1 MKPCSPWLPL
11 WSFQGNQNIVVE
23 LAPFSR
29 LERDCLH
36 HYRRV
41 GRPCP
46 VIGNRGADTGR
57 RGEKGEAR
65 TTWYGIMYTI
75 LPLFSDSITFV
86 YRNENWKATPVDL
99 PIRRRRPHLPC
110 DSPDF
115 DCPTSGFH
123 LLSLIP
129 CTPMNDHDNHVRQIH
144 FFR

>member
-1 MKPCSPWLPL
+1 M
-11 WSFQGNQNIVVE
+11 VE

-99 PIRRRRPHLPC
+99 PIRRRQPL
-110 DSPDF
+110 DSPGIGS
-115 DCPTSGFH
+115 PTSVYH
-123 LLSLIP
+123 LHSLISFAP
-129 CTPMNDHDNHVRQIH
+129 LNDLNNHVRQIR